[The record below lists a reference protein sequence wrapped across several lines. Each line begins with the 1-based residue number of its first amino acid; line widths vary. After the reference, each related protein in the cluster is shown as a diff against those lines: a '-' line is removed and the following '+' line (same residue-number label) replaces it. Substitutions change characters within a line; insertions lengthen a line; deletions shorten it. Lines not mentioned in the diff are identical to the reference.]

1 MPATRSTT
9 KRRREMQNSRQN
21 AVRQD
26 RGDYHKCDTC
36 GGLFSRYHNAH
47 KRHSRLCETRNQ
59 EMRDEEAFILAERY
73 TPTPEPYIRAP
84 SSMGTEFELEASDHG
99 VPAS

>member
-26 RGDYHKCDTC
+26 RCDYHKCNTC
-36 GGLFSRYHNAH
+36 GRLFSRYHNSH
-47 KRHSRLCETRNQ
+47 KRHIKLCLAQNQ
-59 EMRDEEAFILAERY
+59 KLRDEEAQILAERC
-73 TPTPEPYIRAP
+73 TPTPEPYI
-84 SSMGTEFELEASDHG
+84 SGGVESEFELGAKDHG
-99 VPAS
+99 VPVF

>member
-9 KRRREMQNSRQN
+9 KRRRETQNSRQN

-26 RGDYHKCDTC
+26 RRDYHKCNTC
-36 GGLFSRYHNAH
+36 GGLFSRYHNSY
-47 KRHSRLCETRNQ
+47 KRHTQFCEARDR
-59 EMRDEEAFILAERY
+59 EMRDEEAFRLAERY
-73 TPTPEPYIRAP
+73 TPTPEPYIRVP
-84 SSMGTEFELEASDHG
+84 SSMGTEFELEAHDRG